1 LDITIF
7 DKEKADRIYDFLN
20 KYSHLDRI
28 ESVENLLEN
37 KFEEGKI
44 VVADFIDLMK
54 DELPE
59 HYTNMCKTVEI

>member
-1 LDITIF
+1 MDKTAF

-44 VVADFIDLMK
+44 VVADFL
-54 DELPE
+54 ELLNSELHE
-59 HYTNMCKTVEI
+59 HYTNMCKTVEL